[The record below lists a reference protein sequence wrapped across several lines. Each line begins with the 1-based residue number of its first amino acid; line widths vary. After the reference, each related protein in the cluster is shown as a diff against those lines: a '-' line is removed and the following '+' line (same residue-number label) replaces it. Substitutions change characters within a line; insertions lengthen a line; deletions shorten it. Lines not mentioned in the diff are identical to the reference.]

1 MSRFEEIVRSAAD
14 LPEWVRENGASA
26 HDIESHELEKSYLA
40 FLDEQIALSPQ
51 GPEWTEVLKKRR
63 QALSNC
69 CGKLLTSGIISA
81 GKKHCSIKIDDE
93 SGKILYWEAYD
104 AN

>member
-1 MSRFEEIVRSAAD
+1 MSKFAEIVMSAAD

-26 HDIESHELEKSYLA
+26 HDIESHQLDKSYLA

-63 QALSNC
+63 EALSAY
-69 CGKLLTSGIISA
+69 CGKLLTSGVISA
-81 GKKHCSIKIDDE
+81 GKEHCYIKIDDQTE
-93 SGKILYWEAYD
+93 KILYWEIYEI
-104 AN
+104 N